1 MIHYKAAPAAHTRN
15 STMNEEERTLKVE
28 PAPIWYVYMVCCK
41 DNSYYTGIT
50 TDLSRRIEEHN
61 SPKKG
66 ARYTRTRRPVELVY
80 FENAASRAIAT
91 RRECQIKKL
100 TPAGKKQLTG
110 TSWPAR
116 LPGVISQS

>member
-1 MIHYKAAPAAHTRN
+1 MIHHKAASAAHARN
-15 STMNEEERTLKVE
+15 STMNEEEPTLKVE
-28 PAPIWYVYMVCCK
+28 PAPSWFVYMVCCK
-41 DNSYYTGIT
+41 DKSYYTGIT

-80 FENAASRAIAT
+80 FENAPSRAIAT
-91 RRECQIKKL
+91 RREGQIKKL

-110 TSWPAR
+110 TSRPAR
-116 LPGVISQS
+116 SHGVINQS